1 MKKKMFAFLMIALAV
16 GGLSAQDTTKK
27 TKIYRTWI
35 STNSEPFKVKGSLY
49 KVNDS
54 SVFVSNSLRL
64 LDYPA
69 NRDQLVELHLENI
82 NTIKIRRMNNIGKGA
97 LIGAISGFVVG
108 GLIGYA
114 SGDDPPCTPPPGAWF
129 CWTTTAEEKA
139 VNLGVPLSIVGAGL
153 GALIGS
159 AKIVIPINGNAYN
172 FNKNK
177 NELRKYSI
185 IN

>member
-54 SVFVSNSLRL
+54 SIFVSSFLRL
-64 LDYPA
+64 QDYPA
-69 NRDQLVELHLENI
+69 NRDQLLVELYLENI
-82 NTIKIRRMNNIGKGA
+82 NTIKIRRMNRIGRGA
-97 LIGAISGFVVG
+97 WIGAISGFVVG
-108 GLIGYA
+108 GFIGYQTEFDYFLHRHEMVFL
-114 SGDDPPCTPPPGAWF
+114 G
-129 CWTTTAEEKA
+129 
-139 VNLGVPLSIVGAGL
+139 GVPLSIVGAGV

-159 AKIVIPINGNAYN
+159 NKIIIPINGNANN

-177 NELRKYSI
+177 KELRKYSI
-185 IN
+185 IK